1 MILCSYNIQFG
12 TGKDKKID
20 LARIAA
26 EIGDCDIIALQEVE
40 RYFSSTGLM
49 DQSAAI
55 GNLFPKHFWVYGGG
69 VNLDA
74 SSVGKDGTVTNRR
87 RQFGNMLL
95 SKWPIQ
101 SSRNHLLPKFGM
113 IEQLALQRSTL
124 EGVVDTP
131 DLGAVRVYSVHLG
144 HAAAA
149 ERRAQICTLNRIL
162 RETPSQGGV
171 VTGRKASKHWTA
183 DGPLVDMPKSAIFL
197 GDFNLTPSDPEYE
210 LLVGSE
216 DPKYGRISRL
226 DGLIDVWHAVN
237 NEPNGGLTCG
247 SDNGMVRIDYAF
259 MTADLV
265 DQVARMWVDESAQ
278 GSDHQPIFVEF

>member
-12 TGKDKKID
+12 TGKDNTID

-49 DQSAAI
+49 DQATAM
-55 GNLFPKHFWVYGGG
+55 GDLFPKHFWVYGGG

-74 SSVGKDGTVTNRR
+74 SVVADDGTVTNRR

-113 IEQLALQRSTL
+113 VDQLALQRSTL
-124 EGVVDTP
+124 EGIIDTP
-131 DLGAVRVYSVHLG
+131 DLGPVRVYSVHLG

-149 ERRAQICTLNRIL
+149 ERRIQISTLNRIL

-171 VTGRKASKHWTA
+171 VTGRKASSHWTA
-183 DGPLVDMPKSAIFL
+183 DGPLVDMPPGAMFL
-197 GDFNLTPSDPEYE
+197 GDFNLTPMDPEYE
-210 LLVGSE
+210 LLAGSL
-216 DPKYGRISRL
+216 DPRYGRISRL
-226 DGLIDVWHAVN
+226 DGLVDVWHAVDN
-237 NEPNGGLTCG
+237 DPTGGLTCG

-259 MTADLV
+259 ITVDLV
-265 DQVARMWVDESAQ
+265 DQVTRMWVNETAQ